1 MVAIIIYSLRGYY
14 SFSVLTLRPMKGL
27 SYILSIYMLFLA
39 IFPCCA
45 FDDCPGDKPQARQAT
60 SHESND
66 DDCGACSPFFNCE
79 GSASATATI
88 DHIYFNIIS
97 LPVKQ
102 VYTGFLSPYV
112 RDVHYD
118 FWQPPRFAPC

>member
-1 MVAIIIYSLRGYY
+1 MIAPGTNRKPGRLPDMKAMMMIVEL
-14 SFSVLTLRPMKGL
+14 VLL
-27 SYILSIYMLFLA
+27 
-39 IFPCCA
+39 
-45 FDDCPGDKPQARQAT
+45 
-60 SHESND
+60 
-66 DDCGACSPFFNCE
+66 FFNCE

-118 FWQPPRFAPC
+118 FWQPPRFVPC